1 MKTMMNGRLARS
13 LVALL
18 LATLGAMQGLSG
30 AQAPPPKKNPY
41 EKLGQP
47 WPDAEQLRRRRID
60 ADNLPLFNS
69 TDPIVFTIAGDIK
82 TVNKDRDQKS
92 TKQYPAEVRIARD
105 EGKGKIDA
113 IPVKLAARGHLR
125 RMARTCD
132 SVPLRVEFDKERVK
146 DTVFAGQGVLKL
158 VVQCAGGGDYE
169 QYLLREYLA
178 YRIFNLLT
186 PRSFRA
192 RLAKITYVDSA
203 SDKTVATRLG
213 MFLEDD
219 GDIARRM
226 EGRTVALPR
235 GLFSDMDSDTLTL
248 MMVFEYMIGNTDL
261 SLVALH
267 NLVLVQM
274 PNQKLLYPVPYDFDV
289 SGLVHP
295 PYAIPARGL
304 MIKSVADRLYR
315 GPCAKTP
322 EQIEPTIANF
332 NAKKDLVMA
341 LPDAIASMDKGSRD
355 DAKMYLNS
363 FYSAI
368 KNPND
373 VKRLFVDKAAKGGG
387 CATGATM

>member
-1 MKTMMNGRLARS
+1 MKTMTNDRLARS
-13 LVALL
+13 LTALL
-18 LATLGAMQGLSG
+18 LTALGAMQGVSG

-41 EKLGQP
+41 IKLAQP
-47 WPDAEQLRRRRID
+47 WPDAEQMRRRRTE
-60 ADNLPLFNS
+60 ADNLPLFNG
-69 TDPIVFTIAGDIK
+69 TDPITFTIAGDIK

-92 TKQYPAEVRIARD
+92 TKQYPAEIRIAQD
-105 EGKGKIDA
+105 EGKIDV

-146 DTVFAGQGVLKL
+146 DTIFAGQGVLKL
-158 VVQCAGGGDYE
+158 VVQCAGSGEYE

-178 YRIFNLLT
+178 YRIFNLVT

-203 SDKTVATRLG
+203 NDKAIATRLG

-219 GDIARRM
+219 GDVARRM
-226 EGRTVALPR
+226 EGRTVDVPR
-235 GLFSDMDSDTLTL
+235 GEFKDLDADTLTL

-261 SLVALH
+261 SLYALH

-274 PNQKLLYPVPYDFDV
+274 PNQKLLYPLPYDFDV

-304 MIKSVADRLYR
+304 MIKSVVDRLYR
-315 GPCAKTP
+315 GPCQKTM
-322 EQIEPTIANF
+322 EQIEPTLANF
-332 NAKKDLVMA
+332 NAKKDLVMS
-341 LPDAIASMDKGSRD
+341 LPDAIAWMDRGSRE
-355 DAKMYLNS
+355 DAKAYLNS
-363 FYSAI
+363 FYSLI
-368 KNPND
+368 KNPKD
-373 VKRLFVDKAAKGGG
+373 VKRLFVDGG
-387 CATGATM
+387 ATGCTKASTM